1 MILALTASLICMCMI
16 AIMVA
21 LLFDRPRPTLSS
33 GELIRQ
39 LQLLDVDAFLNL
51 VDPGDHAFLRERL
64 SPWVFWRVHIERMFA
79 AIQYCGHA
87 AMNAGILMKI
97 AETSKSD
104 TDTRVAAISQSLY
117 AEALN
122 LRVCALQMMA
132 RLALSAFVPGTS
144 VLPETFASNYES
156 ASCRYRNLTHLQVTA
171 AFVSAA

>member
-1 MILALTASLICMCMI
+1 MILTLTASLICMCMV
-16 AIMVA
+16 AITVA
-21 LLFDRPRPTLSS
+21 LLFYRPRPTLSS
-33 GELIRQ
+33 GELIKQ

-51 VDPGDHAFLRERL
+51 VNRGDHAFLRERL
-64 SPWVFWRVHIERMFA
+64 SPWVFWKIHIERMIA

-87 AMNAGILMKI
+87 AMNAGVLMKL

-104 TDTRVAAISQSLY
+104 TDIRVAAMAQSLY

-132 RLALSAFVPGTS
+132 HMALSAFVPGTS
-144 VLPETFASNYES
+144 VLPEAFASNYES

-171 AFVSAA
+171 AFVAAA

>member
-1 MILALTASLICMCMI
+1 MILLWTVSLFCIGVV
-16 AIMVA
+16 AITVA
-21 LLFDRPRPTLSS
+21 LLFYRSRPRLSS
-33 GELIRQ
+33 GELVKQ

-51 VDPGDHAFLRERL
+51 VDRGDHAFLRERL
-64 SPWVFWRVHIERMFA
+64 SPWVFWKIHIERMFA

-132 RLALSAFVPGTS
+132 HLALSAFVPGTS
-144 VLPETFASNYES
+144 VLPEAFASNYES